1 MYIYQDNGVNIIAV
15 GVGNKVTTKELTK
28 IAMNRP
34 ERVIQRPTIDDP
46 SLIEDLRNMIED
58 IC

>member
-1 MYIYQDNGVNIIAV
+1 MYFYQDSGANIIAV
-15 GVGNKVTTKELTK
+15 GVGNKVTRKELTT

-46 SLIEDLRNMIED
+46 NLIEDLRNMIED

>member
-1 MYIYQDNGVNIIAV
+1 MNIIAV
-15 GVGNKVTTKELTK
+15 GVGNKVTRKELTK

-46 SLIEDLRNMIED
+46 NLIEDLHNMIED